1 MLRLITFDACN
12 TLFHVRGSPGELYSN
27 VASRFGVEI
36 NPKPLDDSFKYFFR
50 EFYKTLPNFGA
61 NKNKNC
67 REMVV
72 WSGNTNISFSWI
84 PR

>member
-36 NPKPLDDSFKYFFR
+36 NPKPLMIRSNTSFENSTKPCQ
-50 EFYKTLPNFGA
+50 TLVRTKIKLP
-61 NKNKNC
+61 KNGGM
-67 REMVV
+67 E
-72 WSGNTNISFSWI
+72 W
-84 PR
+84 